1 MNSSFAGYLGWEQ
14 RLFAP
19 CKGIQDNPGF
29 WIPRSGSPIP
39 IVSGIPDIL
48 ELHSGFQSP
57 GSEFHKQ
64 NFQFSSYH
72 EQKYS
77 RDSGFGFSC
86 IARALGSWQ
95 IRLLFP
101 PRKGGGGL
109 RTHGNSWWGY
119 AARFSKSWPYFRP
132 KNVIF
137 HTRFQTWPLGRI
149 YFIIT

>member
-1 MNSSFAGYLGWEQ
+1 MNPSFAGHLGWEH
-14 RLFAP
+14 RLVAP

-29 WIPRSGSPIP
+29 WIPRRGSPIP

-64 NFQFSSYH
+64 NFQDSRYH
-72 EQKYS
+72 QQKYF
-77 RDSGFGFSC
+77 RDTGFGFSC

-95 IRLLFP
+95 IRLLS
-101 PRKGGGGL
+101 PRGVE
-109 RTHGNSWWGY
+109 RTPGNSWWGY
-119 AARFSKSWPYFRP
+119 AARFSKSWPYFRT

-137 HTRFQTWPLGRI
+137 HTRFQTWPLGRN
-149 YFIIT
+149 YVIIT